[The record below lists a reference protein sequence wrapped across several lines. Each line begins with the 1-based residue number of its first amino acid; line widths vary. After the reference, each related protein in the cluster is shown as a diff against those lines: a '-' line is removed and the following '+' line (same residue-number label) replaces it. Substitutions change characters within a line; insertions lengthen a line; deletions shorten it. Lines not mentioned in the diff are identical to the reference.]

1 MNIIIQIALI
11 AHIASG
17 SVSLLTGLIAILS
30 PKGNK
35 IHRTAGKIF
44 FYSMLLVSASAI
56 TISLLKGG
64 SFLLMIG
71 LFAFFLTYSG
81 YRSVKNKEF
90 NNTSLDWFVL
100 AIAACNS
107 IAMLLSFNIILV
119 VFGCLSTFLV
129 IGDLRIFIQKMRNRP
144 IGRQQW
150 IVRHIGM
157 MVGAYIATSTAF
169 LVVNVTN
176 FEPAWLPW
184 LMPTFLGVPVIIYW
198 IRKKTSSRR
207 RIRVSEGVE

>member
-11 AHIASG
+11 THIASG
-17 SVSLLTGLIAILS
+17 SVSLLAGLIAILS

-71 LFAFFLTYSG
+71 IFAFFLNYSG

-100 AIAACNS
+100 AVAACNS
-107 IAMLLSFNIILV
+107 ITMLLSFNIILV
-119 VFGCLSTFLV
+119 VFGGLSTFLV

-144 IGRQQW
+144 VNRQQW
-150 IVRHIGM
+150 IIRHIGM
-157 MVGAYIATSTAF
+157 MLGAYIATSTAF

-176 FEPAWLPW
+176 FQPAWLPW
-184 LMPTFLGVPVIIYW
+184 LMPTFLGVPLILYW
-198 IRKKTSSRR
+198 IRKKSN
-207 RIRVSEGVE
+207 